1 MFTYETFNDV
11 RLVGAPP
18 SSIGSFGGDTDN
30 WMWPRH
36 TGDFAL
42 YRIYCDP
49 DGKPAEYS
57 INNVPYKPKHHLPIQ
72 LQGIENGDYSMIFG
86 YPGSTNRYLTSYG
99 INQALDITNP
109 TIVDIRSE
117 KLAIMKAA
125 MDSDK
130 KLKFNMP
137 QNMLAHQIIG
147 SIL

>member
-1 MFTYETFNDV
+1 MTEMEREKIRAISNSIISKIKDSTHFDATVKSFYAGNEFYLFTYETFNDV
-11 RLVGAPP
+11 RSVGAPP

-86 YPGSTNRYLTSYG
+86 
-99 INQALDITNP
+99 
-109 TIVDIRSE
+109 
-117 KLAIMKAA
+117 
-125 MDSDK
+125 
-130 KLKFNMP
+130 
-137 QNMLAHQIIG
+137 
-147 SIL
+147 